1 MTNIPVRPFEA
12 RDMTGVFQLILPIQ
26 QSEFGIPIKGED
38 QPDLSDIPS
47 FYQCGT
53 GGFWVAEHSG
63 AIVGTIGLKDIGRK
77 QAALRKMFVSSEVRG
92 REHGV
97 AAKLLETLIA
107 HARGIGIADIYLGTT
122 DAFLAAHRFY
132 EKNGFAEVERSTLP
146 DDFPVMSVDRKFYRL
161 RLS

>member
-1 MTNIPVRPFEA
+1 MTSIPIRLFET
-12 RDMTGVFQLILPIQ
+12 RDMTGVLQLILPIQ
-26 QSEFGIPIKGED
+26 QGEFGIAIRGED
-38 QPDLSDIPS
+38 QPDLSDISS
-47 FYQCGT
+47 FYQSGT

-63 AIVGTIGLKDIGRK
+63 TIVGTIGLKDIGTK
-77 QAALRKMFVSSEVRG
+77 QAALRKMFVSAEVRG

-107 HARGIGIADIYLGTT
+107 HARRKGIADIYLGTT

-146 DDFPVMSVDRKFYRL
+146 HDFPVMNVDRKFYRL
-161 RLS
+161 QLS